1 MHVVRLDEVCE
12 INPRM
17 PKTVSDDDTVSFLP
31 MAAVSE
37 DGQIDFEEERPV
49 REVRKGYTYFERDDV
64 LMAKITPCFENG
76 KATRTSSL
84 ANRLGFGS
92 TEFHVLRA
100 GPEVDPAY
108 LFYLIWNA
116 KFRELG
122 ANNMTGSAG
131 QKRVPADFLKRLEI
145 PLPPLSEQRR
155 IAAILDKADALRRKR
170 KRAVELLDSL
180 TQSIFLEM
188 FGEEPEQLS
197 RWGEPVPLSEVANI
211 GSGITKGRK
220 LNGSSTRQV
229 PYLAVVNVQD
239 RRLDLSTVKFIEA
252 TNAEIARYRLELNDL
267 LLTEGGDPDKL
278 GRGTL
283 WTGDL
288 DEAIHQNHVF
298 RVRIISNCILP
309 LFLSWLVGSSYGKKY
324 FLSVAKQTT
333 GIASINKTQLS
344 AFPTIIPPLELQQE
358 FVYAAERITGEARR
372 FALAMDRVDSLFSSL
387 QHRAF
392 SGQL

>member
-1 MHVVRLDEVCE
+1 MRVVA
-12 INPRM
+12 
-17 PKTVSDDDTVSFLP
+17 LP
-31 MAAVSE
+31 
-37 DGQIDFEEERPV
+37 
-49 REVRKGYTYFERDDV
+49 FERV
-64 LMAKITPCFENG
+64 FED
-76 KATRTSSL
+76 TSSGNL
-84 ANRLGFGS
+84 KVQKGDYVSVGRHPIVDQGQEFVGGF
-92 TEFHVLRA
+92 TD
-100 GPEVDPAY
+100 DPAY
-108 LFYLIWNA
+108 LVKGKGPWIIFGDHTRAL
-116 KFRELG
+116 KFVDFPFCMG
-122 ANNMTGSAG
+122 ADGVKVLKPKPDVEADPRFLYHFLSANEIPSAG
-131 QKRVPADFLKRLEI
+131 YSRHYKFLKRLEI
-145 PLPPLSEQRR
+145 PLPPLPEQRR
-155 IAAILDKADALRRKR
+155 IAAILDNADALRRKR
-170 KRAVELLDSL
+170 KRAIELLDSL

-188 FGEEPEQLS
+188 FGEEPKQLS

-220 LNGSSTRQV
+220 LNGSSTRRV

-239 RRLDLSTVKFIEA
+239 RRLELSAVKFIEA

-288 DEAIHQNHVF
+288 DEVIHQNHVF
-298 RVRIISNCILP
+298 RVRIISNRILP

-324 FLSVAKQTT
+324 FLRVAKQTT

-344 AFPTIIPPLELQQE
+344 AFPTIIPPLQLQQE
-358 FVYAAERITGEARR
+358 FAQAAERIAGEARR
-372 FALAMDRVDSLFSSL
+372 FALAVDQVDTLFSSL